1 MARTSDPIRVGL
13 VNCDN
18 RAYWYGA
25 IFEDIDPEAFCAFD
39 NAKYHHFTFYSCVE
53 LRNRR
58 AEGFKLVKVYDEDPE
73 AAERFRQAMGGRL
86 VVCSKLDDVSNDM
99 DLVFICNAH
108 GTGAKNLSLAA
119 PGLKKGVATFIDRPF
134 AESIEGALAMIKL
147 AEEHGAPLLSC
158 SHMSMLPQAAHFKR
172 RIAEIDVV
180 RRGTVIGHGPEPG
193 AMADSLALAMN
204 LFGSGVQAVESMGA
218 WPMELL
224 HLRYD
229 DKEAKYG
236 WDILVTNTA
245 FQAARSAI
253 FAFANGIGEIHFDG
267 ANDFNYPE
275 GGWAVMEALRKMVA
289 SGESPIPHDDM
300 VAAVAISQKAR
311 EVHNT
316 GRWANVGEV
325 SSQKQGDLSRP

>member
-1 MARTSDPIRVGL
+1 MAGTSDPIRVGL
-13 VNCDN
+13 INCDN

-39 NAKYHHFTFYSCVE
+39 NAKYHHFTYFKHVE
-53 LRNRR
+53 LKNRK
-58 AEGFKLVKVYDEDPE
+58 AEGFKLANVYDEDRE
-73 AAERFRQAMGGRL
+73 AAEQFRQAMGGRPA
-86 VVCSKLDDVSNDM
+86 VCSRLDDVSEGVDV
-99 DLVFICNAH
+99 VFICNAQ
-108 GTGAKNLSLAA
+108 GTGAGNLSLAA

-134 AESIEGALAMIKL
+134 AESTEDARAMVNLAN
-147 AEEHGAPLLSC
+147 EHDAPLLSC

-172 RIAEIDVV
+172 RMAEIDVV
-180 RRGTVIGHGPEPG
+180 RRGTVIGHGPESG

-204 LFGSGVQAVESMGA
+204 LFGSGVRAVESMGA

-229 DKEAKYG
+229 DQERKAG

-253 FAFANGIGEIHFDG
+253 FAYANGVGEIHFDE
-267 ANDFNYPE
+267 ANDFNFPE
-275 GGWAVMEALRKMVA
+275 GGRAVMEALKEMVRSGA
-289 SGESPIPHDDM
+289 SPMSWDDM
-300 VAAVAISQKAR
+300 VVAVAIAEKAR

-316 GRWANVGEV
+316 GEWGQLGQAT
-325 SSQKQGDLSRP
+325 